1 MTCSIRHL
9 FRSARTALLAS
20 LCLLAANST
29 FAHDTFTRIE
39 ERGEIVIGHRM
50 YEMPF
55 SYVANDQVLG
65 YSVELCQRVVES
77 IRQELR
83 LHTLRISY
91 VPVTPATRFV
101 LLASGRID
109 LECGTTTNNAD
120 RRRQAEFSY
129 PHFLSTT
136 RFVSLRSNHFER
148 IADLAGRSVVST
160 TGSINV
166 GQLRDANR
174 ERKLNVSIMLQRE
187 HKDAFSLVAT
197 GQAAAFVMDDVLLAG
212 LVASTAQP
220 HSFAIS
226 NEAFGRAQ
234 PYGLLMQRGDLAF
247 KTAVN
252 RHLRAIFESGD
263 IHEIYAR
270 WFENPV
276 PPAGQNLRLPMSP
289 ELRAVFAAP
298 REYLD

>member
-1 MTCSIRHL
+1 MRQGGHRVLRTVMAAL
-9 FRSARTALLAS
+9 AVWAGLLVGGSAGASETLA
-20 LCLLAANST
+20 
-29 FAHDTFTRIE
+29 RIV
-39 ERGEIVIGHRM
+39 ERGEIVIGHRQ
-50 YEMPF
+50 YEVPF
-55 SYVANDQVLG
+55 SYVANDRVQG
-65 YSVELCQRVVES
+65 YSVELCQRIVAG
-77 IRQELR
+77 LR
-83 LHTLRISY
+83 EDLNLDNLRIVY

-120 RRRQAEFSY
+120 RRKHAAFSY

-136 RFVSLRSNHFER
+136 RFVSLRSNGFQR

-174 ERKLNVSIMLQRE
+174 DRKLNVSIMLQRE

-220 HSFAIS
+220 DAFAIS
-226 NEAFGRAQ
+226 TEAFGRAQ
-234 PYGLLMQRGDLAF
+234 PYGLLMPPGDSGF
-247 KTAVN
+247 KDAVN
-252 RHLRAIFESGD
+252 RHLRAVFDSG
-263 IHEIYAR
+263 EINAIYTR
-270 WFENPV
+270 WFEAPV
-276 PPAGQNLRLPMSP
+276 PPAGHNLRLPMSS
-289 ELRAVFAAP
+289 ELRAVFEAP